1 MIEDDSLSFVS
12 RITKNAV
19 KDAVLKKLK
28 PAKTDPVAKI
38 SSDFLIHAPD
48 KLFDI
53 IAKCFRSYIIHAHIS
68 GFLLI
73 STLVPLIKDKLGDI
87 TSSNNYRSIAISSLM
102 LKIFDLVI
110 IAQFDEYLKFD
121 DLQFAYQSGVSTTMC
136 TWVAVETI
144 SYFLRNGSDVYTCLM
159 DMSKA
164 FDTVQHSHLF
174 KKLLDQGMPPI
185 MVRYILI
192 SYKYQKANVTWNGE
206 ESRYFTLCN
215 GVKQGAILSAI
226 LYCVYTNGL
235 FEQLRRQGIGCHV
248 GQSFVGVL
256 GYADD
261 LYLMSPSLDG
271 LQSMLTVC
279 EEYAKNHNLKFSTDP
294 NPNKSKTKCM
304 AYLFKE
310 RELRKLK
317 LCGNQLPWV
326 SRGKHLGMRVD
337 ASKDNL
343 LTKDIIEKRARYIQ
357 SNNELMQEFSYASCS
372 TKAFINRTFNSHA
385 YGSTLWNLYGREANM
400 LYNSWSTSI
409 RKMFR
414 LDRKTHRYLIEPIS
428 QMEHLKCA
436 ILKRFISFTQKL
448 ATSPKAA
455 VRELYSLL
463 GKDCRSTIGAN
474 HRRIMLECSPDANT
488 ELTLKDVETKGFEA
502 TPIDQKW
509 RCDLIKELIAIRDG
523 SLILTS
529 GWTCKE
535 IEETLTHL
543 CTT

>member
-1 MIEDDSLSFVS
+1 
-12 RITKNAV
+12 
-19 KDAVLKKLK
+19 
-28 PAKTDPVAKI
+28 
-38 SSDFLIHAPD
+38 
-48 KLFDI
+48 
-53 IAKCFRSYIIHAHIS
+53 
-68 GFLLI
+68 
-73 STLVPLIKDKLGDI
+73 
-87 TSSNNYRSIAISSLM
+87 
-102 LKIFDLVI
+102 
-110 IAQFDEYLKFD
+110 
-121 DLQFAYQSGVSTTMC
+121 
-136 TWVAVETI
+136 
-144 SYFLRNGSDVYTCLM
+144 
-159 DMSKA
+159 
-164 FDTVQHSHLF
+164 
-174 KKLLDQGMPPI
+174 
-185 MVRYILI
+185 
-192 SYKYQKANVTWNGE
+192 
-206 ESRYFTLCN
+206 
-215 GVKQGAILSAI
+215 
-226 LYCVYTNGL
+226 
-235 FEQLRRQGIGCHV
+235 
-248 GQSFVGVL
+248 
-256 GYADD
+256 
-261 LYLMSPSLDG
+261 
-271 LQSMLTVC
+271 
-279 EEYAKNHNLKFSTDP
+279 
-294 NPNKSKTKCM
+294 M

-463 GKDCRSTIGAN
+463 GKDCISTIGAN

-509 RCDLIKELIAIRDG
+509 R
-523 SLILTS
+523 
-529 GWTCKE
+529 
-535 IEETLTHL
+535 
-543 CTT
+543 